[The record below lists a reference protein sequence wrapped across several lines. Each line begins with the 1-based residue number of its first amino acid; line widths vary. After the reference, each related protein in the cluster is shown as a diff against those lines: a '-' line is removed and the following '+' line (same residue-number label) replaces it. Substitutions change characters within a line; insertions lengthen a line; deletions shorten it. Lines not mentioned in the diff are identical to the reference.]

1 MRGNRFDAVFAGH
14 LAVVAV
20 LFLLQ
25 FVVPEYHQLTLTRC
39 MVFAVY
45 AIGFNVLFGYTGLL
59 SLGHAMF
66 FGAGLYGA
74 GMAAYWF
81 AVPVPLAFV
90 IGCVC
95 GLVLGVAVAFVA
107 LRTTGVAFMIVT
119 LMFAQAFHL
128 STLYFGEW
136 TRGDEGMVLPEAA
149 RSFAVGSLR
158 VNLVDPVVRYDVAV
172 LLLLAAVIAALALAR
187 GPRGRVLVA
196 IRENEERT
204 RMLGFDTLRAKR
216 EALVVSAVLSAAAGA
231 AYALLFAY
239 VGSTFASIQYSIYPL
254 LWTLVGGAGTVLGPL
269 IGTIL
274 MFYAVDVT
282 SGYTAAYMLVV
293 GVALIVL
300 VMFFPKGLM
309 GEIRRRWAPW
319 LP

>member
-1 MRGNRFDAVFAGH
+1 MPSSPATSRWWRCCSS
-14 LAVVAV
+14 
-20 LFLLQ
+20 LQ

-81 AVPVPLAFV
+81 AVPVPLAFLA
-90 IGCVC
+90 GCLC
-95 GLVLGVAVAFVA
+95 GLLLGVAVAFVA

-128 STLYFGEW
+128 STLYFGDW
-136 TRGDEGMVLPEAA
+136 TRGDEGLVLPEAA
-149 RSFAVGSLR
+149 RSFGLGSLR
-158 VNLVDPVVRYDVAV
+158 VNLVDPSVRYDVAV
-172 LLLLAAVIAALALAR
+172 ILLLVAVIAALALAR

-216 EALVVSAVLSAAAGA
+216 EALVVSRRAVGRRGRCLCPALRLCRLHLRVDPVFDLPAAGRWWA
-231 AYALLFAY
+231 A
-239 VGSTFASIQYSIYPL
+239 
-254 LWTLVGGAGTVLGPL
+254 GGP
-269 IGTIL
+269 
-274 MFYAVDVT
+274 
-282 SGYTAAYMLVV
+282 
-293 GVALIVL
+293 
-300 VMFFPKGLM
+300 
-309 GEIRRRWAPW
+309 RWYR
-319 LP
+319 